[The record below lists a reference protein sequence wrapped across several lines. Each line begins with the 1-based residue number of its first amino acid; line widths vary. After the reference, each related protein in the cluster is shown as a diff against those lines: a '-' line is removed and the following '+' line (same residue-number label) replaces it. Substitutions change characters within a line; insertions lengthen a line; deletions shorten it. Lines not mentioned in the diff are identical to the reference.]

1 MKFVITIFKNSKYTI
16 CQRLRVHCVH
26 VGKETEKYR
35 ETVFACSYQGQI
47 VFFNEK
53 GRKICDTVHLTN

>member
-26 VGKETEKYR
+26 VVKETEKYR

-47 VFFNEK
+47 VFFLMKRDEK
-53 GRKICDTVHLTN
+53 FATQSI